1 MCEVRKADVQRMTEE
16 EAKVVIRTPGYPNVA
31 EVLEAFEVA
40 YEVLGKDASLTDIYR
55 WADNRQFRDSLF
67 FGAKE

>member
-1 MCEVRKADVQRMTEE
+1 MSEVRKAEVQRMTEE

-40 YEVLGKDASLTDIYR
+40 LSVLGKDASLADIYR
-55 WADNRQFRDSLF
+55 WADNRRFTES
-67 FGAKE
+67 

>member
-1 MCEVRKADVQRMTEE
+1 MTEE

-31 EVLEAFEVA
+31 EVLEAFDVA

-55 WADNRQFRDSLF
+55 WADNRQLTES
-67 FGAKE
+67 

>member
-1 MCEVRKADVQRMTEE
+1 MTEE

-55 WADNRQFRDSLF
+55 WAEGGQFRDS
-67 FGAKE
+67 

>member
-1 MCEVRKADVQRMTEE
+1 MCEVRKADIQRMTEE

-40 YEVLGKDASLTDIYR
+40 YSVLGKDASLTDIYR
-55 WADNRQFRDSLF
+55 WADNRQLTES
-67 FGAKE
+67 

>member
-1 MCEVRKADVQRMTEE
+1 MTEE

-40 YEVLGKDASLTDIYR
+40 YNVLGRDATLAEIYR
-55 WADNRQFRDSLF
+55 WADGRPT
-67 FGAKE
+67 EY

>member
-1 MCEVRKADVQRMTEE
+1 MSESKHTRQRYMTEE

-40 YEVLGKDASLTDIYR
+40 YEVLGKDASLTEIYK
-55 WADNRQFRDSLF
+55 WAENKFIDS
-67 FGAKE
+67 

>member
-1 MCEVRKADVQRMTEE
+1 MTEQ

-40 YEVLGKDASLTDIYR
+40 LSVLGKDASLTDIYR
-55 WADNRQFRDSLF
+55 WADNRQLTES
-67 FGAKE
+67 

>member
-1 MCEVRKADVQRMTEE
+1 MTEQ

-40 YEVLGKDASLTDIYR
+40 LSVLGKDASLTDIYR
-55 WADNRQFRDSLF
+55 WAEGGQFRDS
-67 FGAKE
+67 

>member
-1 MCEVRKADVQRMTEE
+1 MSEVRKTEVHGMTEQ

-40 YEVLGKDASLTDIYR
+40 LSVLGKDASLTDIYR
-55 WADNRQFRDSLF
+55 WAEGGQFRDS
-67 FGAKE
+67 